1 MWQSGCG
8 HIPLLLL
15 GGVWKTYRENGNA
28 LSFPCFARKK
38 SGVSFHGRLV
48 YTSFSHGIAQEFLRK
63 KAEPIK
69 NGVGDTDRFIAA
81 SAHATRVLFRAIPFR
96 YVHLVAQPVCAVS
109 RLIVWYCQLGNV
121 AEHCVKI
128 AS

>member
-1 MWQSGCG
+1 MWPHPLC

-15 GGVWKTYRENGNA
+15 GGVWKAYRENGNA

-38 SGVSFHGRLV
+38 SGVSFHGSLV

-69 NGVGDTDRFIAA
+69 NGVGDADCFIAA
-81 SAHATRVLFRAIPFR
+81 SAHATRP
-96 YVHLVAQPVCAVS
+96 PAVNGHFDHTATAP
-109 RLIVWYCQLGNV
+109 RDCW
-121 AEHCVKI
+121 
-128 AS
+128 